1 MSHRPAET
9 LLTRRG
15 VLSLLAQMAGFG
27 LAAGCLLG
35 PGCALG
41 AEVYSEDAVK
51 AAFLYRFAGYVTW
64 PPQTMRNERSFTIAV
79 LGADSVAK
87 ELEGIVANRSIDG
100 LPVRVIRIDSV
111 RKIGGAQ
118 MLYLRARST
127 ERLREEIAKIASQPT
142 LVVTDTAGGLD
153 AGSTVNFLLV
163 DRRVRFEV
171 SLAAAD
177 RARLKVSAE
186 LLSVAARVE
195 GDRRRSDISCA
206 PFESFETRCPARY
219 G

>member
-1 MSHRPAET
+1 MQRPPPKS
-9 LLTRRG
+9 LHTRRA
-15 VLSLLAQMAGFG
+15 VLGWLARTTALTVIGR
-27 LAAGCLLG
+27 
-35 PGCALG
+35 CASG
-41 AEVYSEDAVK
+41 AEAYSEDAVK

-64 PPQTMRNERSFTIAV
+64 PQQTMRAAQSFTIAV
-79 LGADSVAK
+79 LGADPVAQ
-87 ELEGIVANRSIDG
+87 ELERLLAGRTING
-100 LPVRVIRIDSV
+100 LPARVRRIKRLRELEDAQV
-111 RKIGGAQ
+111 LYIGAG
-118 MLYLRARST
+118 ST
-127 ERLREEIAKIASQPT
+127 ERLREEIDSVAALPV

-177 RARLKVSAE
+177 RAGLKVSAE

-195 GDRRRSDISCA
+195 GDHRRSDNSCGA
-206 PFESFETRCPARY
+206 PFAPFETRCPARF

>member
-1 MSHRPAET
+1 MLFARA
-9 LLTRRG
+9 
-15 VLSLLAQMAGFG
+15 AG
-27 LAAGCLLG
+27 LALLG
-35 PGCALG
+35 GCALG

-64 PPQTMRNERSFTIAV
+64 PRESRQDVRSFTIAV
-79 LGADSVAK
+79 LDGDSIAR
-87 ELEGIVANRSIDG
+87 ELEKLLAGRTING
-100 LPVRVIRIDSV
+100 LPARVSRIKSV
-111 RKIGGAQ
+111 RGLADAQ
-118 MLYLRARST
+118 MLFVGAGSIDTLRQ
-127 ERLREEIAKIASQPT
+127 EIAAIAARPV
-142 LVVTDTAGGLD
+142 LVVTDAPGGLD

-163 DRRVRFEV
+163 DRRLRFEV

-177 RARLKVSAE
+177 RAGLKVSAE

-206 PFESFETRCPARY
+206 PFTQLGARCPARF